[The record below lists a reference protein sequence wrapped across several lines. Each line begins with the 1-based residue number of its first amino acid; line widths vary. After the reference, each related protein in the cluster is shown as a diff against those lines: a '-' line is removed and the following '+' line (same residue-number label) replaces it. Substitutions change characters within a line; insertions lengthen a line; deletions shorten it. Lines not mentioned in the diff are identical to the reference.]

1 MKWKTIALLASFLLF
16 LFSACRDNAG
26 SGEKTARQEPP
37 ALTPEEQEAYLKKG
51 AEVTGATF
59 AALSGTLREALQ
71 REGVAGAVKY
81 CNLAAYPLVDSLSRM
96 YDADIRRTSLRVRNP
111 KDKPTEAELAVL
123 KAYHANREA
132 GAPLLPGVER
142 AGSSSVA
149 FYAPILIQ
157 EACLQCHGKLGE
169 TLLEEDYAVIRELY
183 PGDEATGY
191 QAGDLRGMWSVT
203 FRR

>member
-1 MKWKTIALLASFLLF
+1 MKWKNIALLASFAVF
-16 LFSACRDNAG
+16 LFFACRDNTG
-26 SGEKTARQEPP
+26 SGEKTARQEPS

-51 AEVTGATF
+51 AEITGTTF
-59 AALSGTLREALQ
+59 VALSGALREALQ
-71 REGVAGAVKY
+71 QEGVAGAVKY
-81 CNLAAYPLVDSLSRM
+81 CNLAAYPLVDSLSRV

-111 KDKPTEAELAVL
+111 QDKPTEAELAVL

-132 GAPLLPGVER
+132 GAPLLPGVELT
-142 AGSSSVA
+142 GSSAVT

-169 TLLEEDYAVIRELY
+169 TLLEEDYTVIRELY